1 MTNKVLFT
9 FIQLLAFGF
18 TLLQL
23 PSCCWPDDT
32 EQGIYYKDRDKVSIF
47 NLKKDSVAQY
57 SSYTEDTTY
66 YPIFNDVCDTALF
79 EDYQLLVDFDDT
91 YNYDTSQC
99 QAFSFSFF
107 PKAMATTCD
116 DDYRSII
123 IYNNTYPIQYVDS
136 LWIESLINYNADY
149 SANSDI
155 TPAVSFLMYS
165 GYYYGSRDFNNQEV
179 NYDSLLYFLNE
190 GYEGFYLKLD
200 ELPDSEKDVQFVVHV
215 SLDTDTVLL
224 DTTKRIYLKLD

>member
-9 FIQLLAFGF
+9 FIQLLALGF
-18 TLLQL
+18 TLLHL

-32 EQGIYYKDRDKVSIF
+32 EQAIYYKDRESIRVF
-47 NLKKDSVAQY
+47 NVTKDSVAQY

-66 YPIFNDVCDTALF
+66 YLTHNYVCDMALF

-91 YNYDTSQC
+91 YYYDTSQC
-99 QAFSFSFF
+99 QAFSFSLF
-107 PKAMATTCD
+107 PKAMACQD
-116 DDYRSII
+116 EHSY
-123 IYNNTYPIQYVDS
+123 IYFPRYPIQYVDS
-136 LWIESLINYNADY
+136 LWIESLTDYNANY
-149 SANSDI
+149 AVNSDI

-165 GYYYGSRDFNNQEV
+165 RGYYYGSRDFNNQEV